1 MFTLFVNMKTLCLL
15 GQSLSKHDLVCLL
28 GPVHACPSFWG
39 GGLEQDRLLALV
51 PDPHV
56 LEQSSHVDHSVQRPF
71 TEEKRGKERNSLMT
85 FFANLRS
92 EL

>member
-1 MFTLFVNMKTLCLL
+1 M
-15 GQSLSKHDLVCLL
+15 
-28 GPVHACPSFWG
+28 HACPPCWG

-71 TEEKRGKERNSLMT
+71 IGQG
-85 FFANLRS
+85 FFMHFFVCLLGPEQYLPPYAGLG
-92 EL
+92 LLQ